1 MRKYFYRILG
11 CVMLLC
17 MLMGGK
23 AEAAEKK
30 VDIEWKNGIVEINYG
45 KSINKLFLQM
55 KEYIFK
61 SGDLIRK
68 NLYC

>member
-1 MRKYFYRILG
+1 MNN
-11 CVMLLC
+11 
-17 MLMGGK
+17 
-23 AEAAEKK
+23 
-30 VDIEWKNGIVEINYG
+30 KNGIVEINYG